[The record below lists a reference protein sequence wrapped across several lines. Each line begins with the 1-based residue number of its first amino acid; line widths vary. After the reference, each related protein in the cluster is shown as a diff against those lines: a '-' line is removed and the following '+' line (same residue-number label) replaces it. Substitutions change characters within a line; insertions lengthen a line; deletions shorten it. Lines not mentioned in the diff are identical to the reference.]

1 MASRYETN
9 ILRLDMDKRL
19 VYIRDND
26 AIDCDFNEVFEL
38 TKSIIKKTKKDLD
51 ADDMYFNI
59 DVIDIYNPKI
69 LGYDTKKNSEH
80 ITFANCL
87 EESIFYLI
95 RRVNFYYSIPDRY
108 LAIIINEIT
117 QFRNNGI
124 IYTKLTYT
132 PYTID
137 KGKKK

>member
-1 MASRYETN
+1 MT
-9 ILRLDMDKRL
+9 
-19 VYIRDND
+19 
-26 AIDCDFNEVFEL
+26 
-38 TKSIIKKTKKDLD
+38 
-51 ADDMYFNI
+51 
-59 DVIDIYNPKI
+59 P
-69 LGYDTKKNSEH
+69 KKNSEH

-124 IYTKLTYT
+124 IYEINI
-132 PYTID
+132 YTIHN
-137 KGKKK
+137 